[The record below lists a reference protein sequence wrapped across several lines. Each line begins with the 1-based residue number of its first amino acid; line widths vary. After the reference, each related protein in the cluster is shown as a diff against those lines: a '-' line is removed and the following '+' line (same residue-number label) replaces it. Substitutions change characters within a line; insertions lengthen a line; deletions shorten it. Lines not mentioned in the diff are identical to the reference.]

1 MSKQK
6 SQLLKINNS
15 SKKESKS
22 YKDSSTLFLMK
33 KSSILTNAQKLKSS
47 SLRMNSMKSLNKL
60 IDKVI
65 FFTIKK
71 SINLK
76 VLLTQHGV

>member
-6 SQLLKINNS
+6 SQLLKINNF

-22 YKDSSTLFLMK
+22 YKDSLTLYLMK
-33 KSSILTNAQKLKSS
+33 KSSILTNVQKLKSS
-47 SLRMNSMKSLNKL
+47 SRKMNSMKSLNKL

-65 FFTIKK
+65 FFNIKK
-71 SINLK
+71 SISRK